1 MDNWLY
7 YIIVAG
13 FFAISQVIEK
23 RRKQAKKDGQPMAP
37 PQQTDTSR
45 PNKNRRRNRP
55 NKSPDSLDEVLAEML
70 GIPKQVK
77 PVKQPPTKNPKSS
90 SKPRPASQQR
100 IPTTPPEPRAPIAE
114 SREKLKAQSQP
125 VKQQDT
131 STYGSY
137 DRPKSVGEERDTES
151 TQRRPTQKRRVNLRQ
166 AVIYQTILERK
177 YS

>member
-13 FFAISQVIEK
+13 FFAISQVLEK
-23 RRKQAKKDGQPMAP
+23 RRKQARKDGRSMGP
-37 PQQTDTSR
+37 PQQTDASR
-45 PNKNRRRNRP
+45 PDKNRRRNRP
-55 NKSPDSLDEVLAEML
+55 KKSPDSLDEVLAEMF

-90 SKPRPASQQR
+90 SKPRPANQQR
-100 IPTTPPEPRAPIAE
+100 IPTNPPKPRAPIAG
-114 SREKLKAQSQP
+114 SREIIKAQSQP
-125 VKQQDT
+125 VKEQHT
-131 STYGSY
+131 SDSSY
-137 DRPKSVGEERDTES
+137 AKPKSAAEKRHTVS
-151 TQRRPTQKRRVNLRQ
+151 TQKGSTQKRPVNLRQ